1 MLFRMEYTPTSQEYW
16 NRAKEDDLIE
26 QTSKQGLYIY
36 QEKKKKKNNI
46 LQLHHPPQP

>member
-36 QEKKKKKNNI
+36 QEKKKKNNI

>member
-26 QTSKQGLYIY
+26 QTSKQGLHIY
-36 QEKKKKKNNI
+36 QEKKKYI